1 MRIFRRILL
10 IAGILALAGGIP
22 YFGYLLF
29 TSLDRPLKNP
39 VQAIPD
45 KTALIIK
52 VNKPLELL
60 GELTRNNLI
69 WKDLV
74 KYPGIRPVQDQIL
87 LLDSMTRGNYE
98 IRQIINNS
106 PLFITLSLHSRASF
120 DPLFLTSVPATLDGQ
135 TFSSFLEESY
145 PGKIT
150 ILQSPYAR
158 TEIFRIHFENK
169 RNVLFAAI
177 HEGVCMLSFQDI
189 LVKKAIDKLSL
200 NTPVSIM
207 TGFNTVASTTGKKVD
222 ANVYINFPYFSLAV
236 WKSVNKDHN
245 SSLVK
250 FAQFA
255 DWSGLDLFIKKDELL
270 LNGYTIASDNE
281 MQSLALISD
290 QAPGSLSITNILP
303 NTTQAYLIYAFNN
316 YPALFNRWENRRKRA
331 QFNVTGFNLFEE
343 MNERCDT
350 TVRLFLD
357 QWMGNQAGR
366 CWIKPS
372 RRDSVIFPVTIIQTS
387 LPDSA
392 RKNLLILAHVMDQ
405 KVDSVI
411 FKNHMIYRANVGKVM
426 NIWLNPLLDP
436 AILSN
441 FTIIDDYI
449 CFAESHT
456 ILEKFL
462 DRKLNNDLLK
472 EIPAY
477 LELDDNIL
485 DQASLSFY
493 CNSRSLLDYL
503 PEVLTT
509 DYLPLFTPILDS
521 LKKFQSIAVQLSS
534 EGRMFFTNLLVHF
547 NPKTTDEGP
556 MVWQTALDTLVAG
569 TPQITRSNTGQGF
582 AVLVTDTNN
591 TLYKIDAAGKIRWKK
606 KLYGRVLGTFHD
618 IRIKDHDSLFYL
630 FNTANHLYLIRSDG
644 EIAQRFP
651 MKFPVRASN
660 GLCLKKSVHTGEY
673 EVIIA
678 FRNNRIYNF
687 NLTGQLV
694 DGWQSPT
701 VIEEVTTPISHIS
714 LGYLFIT
721 SKDGTVLITD
731 QNGVERITPEKSFSN
746 SPNSAFYVNRT
757 NPKAPFLTTDP
768 DGYVIYLN
776 RNGKTSR
783 VSFNAFSPNHY
794 FLYEDIMGDG
804 TPEFIFFD
812 NNTIYYYNRFFNL
825 IYFYTFRHDVSPP
838 HLIKTLSD
846 KIFIGIVS
854 PTTNEV
860 FLFDR
865 HGYVEIESGVQGTTP
880 FDIGTLERE
889 YKLNLVI
896 GSGKYVKN
904 FRLTQF

>member
-22 YFGYLLF
+22 YLGYLLY
-29 TSLDRPLKNP
+29 TSLDRPVRDP

-45 KTALIIK
+45 KTALIVK

-69 WKDLV
+69 WKDLM

-87 LLDSMTRGNYE
+87 LIDSMTRGARE
-98 IRQIINNS
+98 IRKILNNS
-106 PLFITLSLHSRASF
+106 PLFITLSLHSRATF
-120 DPLFLTSVPATLDGQ
+120 DPLILISVPATLDRQ
-135 TFSSFLEESY
+135 AFSSFLEESY

-158 TEIFRIHFENK
+158 TKIFRIHFENK

-177 HEGVCMLSFQDI
+177 HEGVFMLSFQDNLI
-189 LVKKAIDKLSL
+189 KKAIDRLSL
-200 NTPVSIM
+200 NTPVSVM

-222 ANVYINFPYFSLAV
+222 ANVYINFPYFSLAL
-236 WKSVNKDHN
+236 WKTVNEDYN

-250 FAQFA
+250 FARFA

-270 LNGYTIASDNE
+270 LNGYTIASDSA
-281 MQSLALISD
+281 MQSLALMGE
-290 QAPGSLSITNILP
+290 QAPGSLSMINILP

-316 YPALFNRWENRRKRA
+316 YPSLFQRWENRRKRA
-331 QFNVTGFNLFEE
+331 QFSITGFDLFKET
-343 MNERCDT
+343 NEACDT

-357 QWMGNQAGR
+357 HWAGKQAGR

-372 RRDSVIFPVTIIQTS
+372 PRDSAIFPVTIIQAS

-392 RKNLLILAHVMDQ
+392 RKSLLTLARLMGQ
-405 KVDSVI
+405 KVDSIIVE
-411 FKNHMIYRANVGKVM
+411 KQVIYRANTGAMM
-426 NIWLNPLLDP
+426 NIWLSPLFDP
-436 AILSN
+436 ATLSS
-441 FTIIDDYI
+441 FTFIDNYI

-456 ILEKFL
+456 VLKKFL
-462 DRKLNNDLLK
+462 DRTLKNDLLK
-472 EIPAY
+472 ELPAY
-477 LELDDNIL
+477 QELSDNIS
-485 DQASLSFY
+485 DQANISFY

-503 PEVLTT
+503 PEVLTA
-509 DYLPLFTPILDS
+509 DYLPHFTPILDS
-521 LKKFQSIAVQLSS
+521 LKKFQSVAVQLSS

-547 NPKTTDEGP
+547 NPKTTTEGP
-556 MVWQTALDTLVAG
+556 MAWQTALDTLVAG
-569 TPQITRSNTGQGF
+569 TPQIIRSNVGEEF

-591 TLYKIDAAGKIRWKK
+591 TLYKIDADGQILWKQ
-606 KLYGRVLGTFHD
+606 KLYGHVLGTFHD
-618 IRIKDHDSLFYL
+618 IRIKHHDSLFYL
-630 FNTANHLYLIRSDG
+630 FNTVNHLYLIRSDG
-644 EIAQRFP
+644 KIAERFP

-660 GLCLKKSVHTGEY
+660 GLCLKESVHTGEY

-687 NLTGQLV
+687 NLNGQLV
-694 DGWQSPT
+694 DGWQSPEVKKE
-701 VIEEVTTPISHIS
+701 VITPIRHIS
-714 LGYLFIT
+714 HDYLFIT

-731 QNGVERITPEKSFSN
+731 HAGAEKITPGKAFSN

-757 NPKAPFLTTDP
+757 NSKAPFLTTDP
-768 DGYVIYLN
+768 DGNVIYLK
-776 RNGKTSR
+776 RDGKTSR
-783 VSFNAFSPNHY
+783 ISFNAFSPNHY

-812 NNTIYYYNRFFNL
+812 NNTLYYYNRFFNL

-838 HLIKTLSD
+838 HLIKTPAG

-854 PTTNEV
+854 PTTSEV

-865 HGYVEIESGVQGTTP
+865 HGYVEIESGVKGTTP

-896 GSGKYVKN
+896 GSGKNLKN